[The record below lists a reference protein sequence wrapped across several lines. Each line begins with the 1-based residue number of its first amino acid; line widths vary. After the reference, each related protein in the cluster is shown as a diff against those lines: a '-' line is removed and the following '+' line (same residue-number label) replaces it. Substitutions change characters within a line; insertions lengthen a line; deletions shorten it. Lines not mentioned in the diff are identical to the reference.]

1 MRTKNQIIEKES
13 ESAISADESSSYPG
27 MNDRIRLLR
36 RLSVETKESLSI
48 ERALITTKFFRE
60 NEGKYSVPMMRAL
73 NFMELCKQ
81 KTIYIGNDEL
91 IVGERGP
98 FPKSVPTFPELTCHS
113 VEDFHVLNTREQQSY
128 FIAQEDIDTYERE
141 VIPYWKGRTMRERI
155 FSHVPQEWKSAY
167 EAGLFT
173 EFMEQRA
180 PGHTALDG
188 KIYRK
193 GMLDFK
199 REIQEQIDK
208 LDFLND
214 PEATDKLEELQA
226 MAISCDAAIVF
237 AERHAELA
245 EQMAVTEN
253 NPQRVAELKKIA
265 EVCRHVPAH
274 APRNFWEAIQMYW
287 FVHLG
292 TITEL
297 NGWDAMNPGHF
308 DQHLQPFFEND
319 VAEGKLTRDQAKE
332 LISCFWIKV
341 NNHPAPPKVGITARE
356 SGTYNDFTNINLGGI
371 KSDGSNAVNEV
382 SFILLEVAEEL
393 HILQP
398 GNSVHISAKTP
409 NRFLNE
415 AVKVIR
421 RGHGFPSVF
430 NPDVYV
436 KELLRQGK
444 SLQDAREGGCSGCIE
459 VGAFGK
465 EAFLLTGYLNVP
477 KILEIT
483 LNNGIDPLTGKKAG
497 IETGNPT
504 DFKNFQE
511 LYDAFL
517 KQLNFVVDQKIRV
530 SNYIDRMFARYAPAP
545 FLSVVIDDCI
555 SKGKDYY
562 NGGPRYN
569 TSYIQCTGLGTVT
582 DSLSVLK
589 KHIFEEQN
597 FEMETLLGALNNN
610 FEGNE
615 RLRQFVLNRTP
626 FFGNDDEYA
635 DEIALRVYNDLLAA
649 IDGKPNIK
657 GETYHVNM
665 LSTTC
670 HVYFGKVL
678 GASPN
683 GRLAGKPISDGTSP
697 SHGADTHGPTAV
709 VRSLAKFDQTKS
721 GGTLLNLRFVPA
733 LLKREKDVEKLGHL
747 IRSYFTLGGHHV
759 QFNIV
764 DTATLR
770 AAQQNPEEYRDLMV
784 RMAGY
789 SDYFNHMNEDL
800 QEEIIAR
807 TENEGF

>member
-1 MRTKNQIIEKES
+1 
-13 ESAISADESSSYPG
+13 
-27 MNDRIRLLR
+27 
-36 RLSVETKESLSI
+36 
-48 ERALITTKFFRE
+48 
-60 NEGKYSVPMMRAL
+60 
-73 NFMELCKQ
+73 
-81 KTIYIGNDEL
+81 
-91 IVGERGP
+91 
-98 FPKSVPTFPELTCHS
+98 
-113 VEDFHVLNTREQQSY
+113 
-128 FIAQEDIDTYERE
+128 
-141 VIPYWKGRTMRERI
+141 
-155 FSHVPQEWKSAY
+155 
-167 EAGLFT
+167 
-173 EFMEQRA
+173 
-180 PGHTALDG
+180 
-188 KIYRK
+188 
-193 GMLDFK
+193 MLDFK
-199 REIQEQIDK
+199 REIEEQIQK
-208 LDFLND
+208 LDFLSD
-214 PEATDKLEELQA
+214 TEATDKLEELQA
-226 MAISCDAAIVF
+226 MAVSCDAIIIF

-245 EQMAVTEN
+245 EKMAATESN
-253 NPQRVAELKKIA
+253 LQRIAELKQIA

-308 DQHLQPFFEND
+308 DQHLRPFYEND
-319 VAEGKLTRDQAKE
+319 VAVRKLTREAAKV
-332 LISCFWIKV
+332 LLSCFWIKV

-356 SGTYNDFTNINLGGI
+356 SGTYNDFTNINIGGI
-371 KSDGSNAVNEV
+371 QPDGSDAVNEV
-382 SFILLEVAEEL
+382 SYLLLEVAEEL

-398 GNSVHISAKTP
+398 GNSVHISNKTP
-409 NRFLNE
+409 DRFLNA

-477 KILEIT
+477 KILEVT
-483 LNNGIDPLTGKKAG
+483 LNNGVDPLTGKKAG
-497 IETGNPT
+497 IKTGNSS
-504 DFKNFQE
+504 DFKSFEE
-511 LYDAFL
+511 LYQAFL
-517 KQLNFVVDQKIRV
+517 KQLHFVVEQKIRV
-530 SNYIDRMFARYAPAP
+530 SNYIDRMFAKYAPAP

-582 DSLSVLK
+582 DSLAVLK
-589 KHIFEEQN
+589 KHVFEEHN
-597 FEMETLLGALNNN
+597 FELSALLTALNKN
-610 FEGNE
+610 FEGDE
-615 RLRQFVLNRTP
+615 RLRQFILNRTP

-635 DEIALRVYNDLLAA
+635 DEIAVRVYNDLLAA

-678 GASPN
+678 GASTN

-709 VRSLAKFDQTKS
+709 VRSLAKLDQTKS
-721 GGTLLNLRFVPA
+721 GGTLLNLRFVPS

-789 SDYFNHMNEDL
+789 SDYFNYMNEDL

-807 TENEGF
+807 TENEEY

>member
-1 MRTKNQIIEKES
+1 MIVKD
-13 ESAISADESSSYPG
+13 ISLQQDTVLNNNVQKDSTYPG
-27 MNDRIRLLR
+27 MNDRIRQLR
-36 RLSVETKESLSI
+36 RISVETKESLSI
-48 ERALITTKFFRE
+48 ERALITTRFYKE
-60 NEGKYSVPMMRAL
+60 NDGTYSVPMMRAL
-73 NFMELCKQ
+73 NFMELCKE
-81 KTIYIGNDEL
+81 KSIYIGSGEL

-98 FPKSVPTFPELTCHS
+98 KPKSVPTFPELTCHS
-113 VEDFHVLNTREQQSY
+113 TDDFHVLNTRDQQSY
-128 FIAQEDIDTYERE
+128 IISQEDIDTYERDI
-141 VIPYWKGRTMRERI
+141 IPYWKGRTMRERI
-155 FSHVPQEWKSAY
+155 FNHVPPDWKAAY

-188 KIYRK
+188 KIYKK

-199 REIQEQIDK
+199 REITVQIEK

-237 AERHAELA
+237 AERHAALA
-245 EQMAVTEN
+245 EKMAATEADA
-253 NPQRVAELKKIA
+253 QRVSELKMIA
-265 EVCRHVPAH
+265 EVCRRVPAY

-308 DQHLQPFFEND
+308 DQHLLPFYEKD
-319 VAEGKLTRDQAKE
+319 LAEGTLRREEAKE
-332 LISCFWIKV
+332 LLSCFWIKV

-356 SGTYNDFTNINLGGI
+356 SGTYNDFTNINIGGL
-371 KSDGSNAVNEV
+371 KRDGTNAVSEV
-382 SFILLEVAEEL
+382 SYLLLEVAEEL

-398 GNSVHISAKTP
+398 GNSIHISTSTP
-409 NRFLNE
+409 DRFLH
-415 AVKVIR
+415 AACRVIR
-421 RGHGFPSVF
+421 RGYGFPSVF
-430 NPDVYV
+430 NTDTYV
-436 KELLRQGK
+436 KELIRQGK
-444 SLQDAREGGCSGCIE
+444 SLPDAREGGCSGCIE

-477 KILEIT
+477 KILEVT
-483 LNNGIDPLTGKKAG
+483 LNNGIDPLTGRKAG
-497 IETGNPT
+497 PETGNPLE
-504 DFKNFQE
+504 FKNFYE

-517 KQLNFVVDQKIRV
+517 KQLHYVVDQKIRV

-555 SKGKDYY
+555 KKGKDYY
-562 NGGPRYN
+562 DGGPRYN
-569 TSYIQCTGLGTVT
+569 TSYIQCTGLATVT
-582 DSLSVLK
+582 DSLAVLK
-589 KHIFEEQN
+589 KHVFDDGTIA
-597 FEMETLLGALNNN
+597 METLLNALRNN

-615 RLRQFVLNRTP
+615 PLRQRIRNRTP
-626 FFGNDDEYA
+626 FFGNDNDYA
-635 DEIALRVYNDLLAA
+635 DGIAVKVYNDLLRA

-657 GETYHVNM
+657 GGSYHVNM

-678 GASPN
+678 GATPN
-683 GRLAGKPISDGTSP
+683 GRFAGKPISDGTSP
-697 SHGADTHGPTAV
+697 SHGCDTHGPTAV
-709 VRSLAKFDQTKS
+709 VRSLGKLNQERS
-721 GGTLLNLRFVPA
+721 GGTLLNLRFVPS
-733 LLKREKDVEKLGHL
+733 LLKREKDLEKLGHL

-764 DTATLR
+764 DTNTLR
-770 AAQQNPEEYRDLMV
+770 AAQECPEDYRDLMV

-800 QEEIIAR
+800 QQEIIDR
-807 TENEGF
+807 TENGSF

>member
-1 MRTKNQIIEKES
+1 MRIKNKAIYNEPG
-13 ESAISADESSSYPG
+13 SAISVNESSSYPG
-27 MNDRIRLLR
+27 MNDRIRRLR
-36 RLSVETKESLSI
+36 RLSVESKESLSI

-73 NFMELCKQ
+73 NFMELCKH
-81 KTIYIGNDEL
+81 KTIYIGEDEL

-113 VEDFHVLNTREQQSY
+113 VEDFHVLNTREQQNYS
-128 FIAQEDIDTYERE
+128 ISQEDIDTYERE

-199 REIQEQIDK
+199 REINEQIEN

-214 PEATDKLEELQA
+214 PEATDKLEQLQA
-226 MAISCDAAIVF
+226 MAVSCDAVVVF
-237 AERHAELA
+237 AERHAALA
-245 EQMAVTEN
+245 EKLAATEN

-265 EVCRHVPAH
+265 EVCRRVPAH
-274 APRNFWEAIQMYW
+274 TPRNFWEAIQMYW

-308 DQHLQPFFEND
+308 DQHLQPFYEKDIAAGN
-319 VAEGKLTRDQAKE
+319 LTREAAKE
-332 LISCFWIKV
+332 LLSCFWIKV

-356 SGTYNDFTNINLGGI
+356 SGTYNDFTNINIGGI
-371 KSDGSNAVNEV
+371 QPDGSDAVNEV
-382 SFILLEVAEEL
+382 SFMLLEVAEEL

-409 NRFLNE
+409 DRFLNA

-477 KILEIT
+477 KILEVT

-497 IETGNPT
+497 VETGNPANLNS
-504 DFKNFQE
+504 FEE
-511 LYDAFL
+511 LYQAFL
-517 KQLNFVVDQKIRV
+517 KQLNFVVEQKIRV
-530 SNYIDRMFARYAPAP
+530 SNYIDRMFAKYAPAP

-555 SKGKDYY
+555 YKGKDYY

-582 DSLSVLK
+582 DSLAVLK
-589 KHIFEEQN
+589 KHVFEEKTVS
-597 FEMETLLGALNNN
+597 MGDLLAALKNN
-610 FEGNE
+610 FEGTE
-615 RLRQFVLNRTP
+615 RLRQLILNRTP
-626 FFGNDDEYA
+626 FFGNDDEFA
-635 DEIALRVYNDLLAA
+635 DEFVVRVYNDLLAA

-697 SHGADTHGPTAV
+697 SHGADTNGPTAV
-709 VRSLAKFDQTKS
+709 VRSLAKLDQTKS

-733 LLKREKDVEKLGHL
+733 LLKREKDVEKLGQL